1 MPLLDARCLFRAAMT
16 NQELIDAGNRTMDE
30 TDQAIERSKQVR
42 GYAVKHVLACIMHNA
57 LTIASLPR

>member
-1 MPLLDARCLFRAAMT
+1 MT